1 MQATVGVF
9 FGLSII
15 SILARAGIRL
25 RTRRALSLDDYLLFA
40 GAAVLAGATALMYT
54 ILDNL
59 YLATAIQLDPSIVF
73 RVDSDRLTHLLMN
86 ATQQNHAF
94 LILAWTATFLVKFSF
109 LAFFR
114 QLIWNVVGIRR
125 YYWVVVGATVVSWLF
140 LISEPFILCSDF
152 GLETSRLHL
161 SARLRRY

>member
-9 FGLSII
+9 FSLSIL

-40 GAAVLAGATALMYT
+40 AAVFLSGGTGLMYT

-59 YLATAIQLDPSIVF
+59 YLATAIQLDPTIVF
-73 RVDSDRLTHLLMN
+73 RVDSARLTHLLMT

-94 LILAWTATFLVKFSF
+94 LILAWTTTFLVKFSF

-114 QLIWNVVGIRR
+114 QLIWNVTGIRR
-125 YYWVVVGATVVSWLF
+125 YYWVVVGVTVVSWLF

-152 GLETSRLHL
+152 GLESSMLHL
-161 SARLRRY
+161 SALLRGY